1 MDAHSLP
8 VCDGLSF
15 ATTGER
21 VVVLGA
27 PGIVFA
33 AATGLASITRGSL
46 EVRGRAPA
54 DAVRAAL
61 VAGAAHE
68 PPLPPKWKL
77 GEYVAWSA
85 RLAGATSP
93 ARRAAEAIAELK
105 LDALATTPLGK
116 LVPHARRA
124 AVVASALA
132 TGAETLLLEDPLGGL
147 PDDLATAF
155 AELLVGALASRS
167 WLVFAPRMPL
177 GLALAGAADEAIVVG
192 NGMRVDAQGAPRALA
207 ADARRFVGRI
217 DGAPDKVAGAVAEAG
232 GSVEAH
238 GASHVVLELG
248 PTLTTA
254 GFFAIC
260 AAADVAVLELV
271 PAVHAFA

>member
-1 MDAHSLP
+1 ML
-8 VCDGLSF
+8 L
-15 ATTGER
+15 
-21 VVVLGA
+21 LGA

-33 AATGLASITRGSL
+33 AATGLAPVARGSL
-46 EVRGRAPA
+46 EVRGRAPV
-54 DAVRAAL
+54 DAVRTGL

-68 PPLPPKWKL
+68 PPLPPKWTL
-77 GEYVAWSA
+77 TEYVTWSA

-93 ARRAAEAIAELK
+93 ARRAREAIAELK
-105 LDALATTPLGK
+105 LVALATTRLGK

-124 AVVASALA
+124 AVVAAALA
-132 TGAETLLLEDPLGGL
+132 TGAEMIVLEDPLGGL
-147 PDDLATAF
+147 PDDLATAY
-155 AELLVGALASRS
+155 AELLVGALATRS
-167 WLVFAPRMPL
+167 WLVVAPRMPL

-192 NGMRVDAQGAPRALA
+192 GGTRVDAQGEPRALA
-207 ADARRFVGRI
+207 AAARRFVGRI
-217 DGAPDKVAGAVAEAG
+217 DGATEAIAPAVAEAG

-238 GASHVVLELG
+238 GSAHVVLELG